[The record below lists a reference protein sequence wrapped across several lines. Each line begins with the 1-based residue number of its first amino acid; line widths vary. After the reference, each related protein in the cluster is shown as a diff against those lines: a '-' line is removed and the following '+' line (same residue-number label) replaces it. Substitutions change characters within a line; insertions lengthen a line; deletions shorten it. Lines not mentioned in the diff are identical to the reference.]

1 MEKKMRNFE
10 EITLFLGEWGSFQR
24 SIFFWLSVTFV
35 PHGYMSLAMVFL
47 SATPQH
53 HCTLPPHA
61 DGSVHAAVP
70 YELVHGK
77 RVLSRC
83 TRYQTANR
91 STESF
96 WNWNETEG
104 CLDGWTFSTD
114 RYTSTAVTEWSLV
127 CEDAWKAPFASSVLF
142 CGVMVGSLLSGQ
154 VSDRFGRK
162 LVFFI
167 SLALQNVLSLLQALS
182 STWELYCIFYF
193 FEGMA
198 QISSYMSAFVLGSE
212 LLGKSTRV
220 LFSSLGVCIS
230 YALGY
235 AFLPLF
241 AFFIRDWRMLLV
253 ALTLPGFLCLPL
265 WWLIPESPRWLLSQG
280 RAKEAEAIIQEAA
293 RKNGI
298 VAPEVIFKTSD
309 FSDPQRDNEKDPSTS
324 YTFVDLVKTA
334 NIRNITVFNMI
345 IWIVTSMTYYGLS
358 LNTPNLNGDP
368 YLNCFISAATEI
380 VAYVATWLFMRF
392 TPRRFT
398 LVFLL
403 LLSGAMLLVI
413 KFIPDEP
420 DTLTVALAM
429 LGKTGITAAY
439 CFIYVYSTELFPT
452 VLRNTGLGAISM
464 AARVGTIVS
473 PYIAYIGGTKMHQL
487 VTVFS
492 IKYGYSAASSIISL
506 LLGEYNKMAP
516 YFIMGGLSVFVGL
529 LSLLL
534 PETKDKELPERINQV
549 KPLGLQVFGRAS
561 GCDPTRGSPCGDG
574 IGVLM

>member
-1 MEKKMRNFE
+1 MRNFE

-309 FSDPQRDNEKDPSTS
+309 FSDPVSWKNYRVSER
-324 YTFVDLVKTA
+324 DLVKTA

-473 PYIAYIGGTKMHQL
+473 PYIAYIG
-487 VTVFS
+487 
-492 IKYGYSAASSIISL
+492 
-506 LLGEYNKMAP
+506 EYNKMAP

-549 KPLGLQVFGRAS
+549 KPLGLVGLRS
-561 GCDPTRGSPCGDG
+561 
-574 IGVLM
+574 L